1 MIISIKGER
10 RSQTHILH
18 WDAQQPLNQAK
29 TNIDSLFGF
38 FHLFL
43 FFFTPRFLLP
53 QLLIAIPPYPSFF
66 WMLAYKISGNF
77 NKCRKNRKNG
87 VLLFGCFGNVESRP
101 RKEKENNGACAL
113 YSLVEQHKMQ
123 SSNKESELNKTK
135 EWIIKTRKTR
145 TISNKNLSKGDQL
158 PL

>member
-1 MIISIKGER
+1 
-10 RSQTHILH
+10 
-18 WDAQQPLNQAK
+18 
-29 TNIDSLFGF
+29 
-38 FHLFL
+38 
-43 FFFTPRFLLP
+43 
-53 QLLIAIPPYPSFF
+53 
-66 WMLAYKISGNF
+66 MLAYKISGNF
-77 NKCRKNRKNG
+77 NKCRKNG

-123 SSNKESELNKTK
+123 SSNKESELNKKKTK

-145 TISNKNLSKGDQL
+145 KISKKNISKGDQL